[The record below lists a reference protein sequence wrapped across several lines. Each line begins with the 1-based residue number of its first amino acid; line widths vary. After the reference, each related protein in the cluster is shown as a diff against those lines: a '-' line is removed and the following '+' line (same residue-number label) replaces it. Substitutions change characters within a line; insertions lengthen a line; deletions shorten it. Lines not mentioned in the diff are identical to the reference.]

1 MIYSLQIVSI
11 LPIMWSVAKMQLPV
25 WKCPFLG
32 RGEED
37 ENV

>member
-11 LPIMWSVAKMQLPV
+11 LPIMWSVGKLKLPV
-25 WKCPFLG
+25 CECPFLG